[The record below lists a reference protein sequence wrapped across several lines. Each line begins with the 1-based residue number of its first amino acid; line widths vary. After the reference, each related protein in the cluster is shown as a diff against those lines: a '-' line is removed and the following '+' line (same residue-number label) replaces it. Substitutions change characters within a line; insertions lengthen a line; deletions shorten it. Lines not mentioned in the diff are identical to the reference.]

1 MKGKTPLLT
10 LLVGLL
16 TAIVLVI
23 AGMNATSK
31 DAARKKARAAADTA
45 PATTPAATP
54 TSAAP
59 VAPAT
64 SAPPLDQ
71 TRATYAGRVA
81 GAGGT
86 IAIAVHDGTAI
97 AYLCDGRRIEAW
109 LQGTANAGALTM
121 AGANNA
127 SLTGTFGVDKAGGT
141 VTAAGRQWTF
151 EVPAVTAPSGLYRA
165 AANVAGAQVIGG
177 WIVLADGTQ
186 VGVLDTAGEPGP
198 APELNTSTGQA
209 VVGDTTLTATPIN
222 GTTGSGF

>member
-16 TAIVLVI
+16 TAVALII

-31 DAARKKARAAADTA
+31 DAARKKARATAATA
-45 PATTPAATP
+45 AATTPAAAP

-59 VAPAT
+59 APPPT

-71 TRATYAGRVA
+71 TRATYAGRFT
-81 GAGGT
+81 GGGGS

-97 AYLCDGRRIEAW
+97 AYLCDGRRVEAW
-109 LQGTANAGALTM
+109 LQGTANAGKLTM
-121 AGANNA
+121 AGADNA
-127 SLTGTFGVDKAGGT
+127 ALAGTFGDGKAGGT
-141 VTAAGRQWTF
+141 VSAAGKQWAF
-151 EVPAVTAPSGLYRA
+151 DIAAVTAPSGLYRA
-165 AANVAGAQVIGG
+165 AANVAGAKVLGG

-186 VGVLDTAGEPGP
+186 VGVLDTAGEPAA
-198 APELNTSTGQA
+198 APELDTSTGQT
-209 VVGDTTLTATPIN
+209 VVAGTTLTATPIN

>member
-16 TAIVLVI
+16 TAIALVI
-23 AGMNATSK
+23 AGMNATSR

-81 GAGGT
+81 GAGT

-127 SLTGTFGVDKAGGT
+127 SLTGTFGADKAGGT

-198 APELNTSTGQA
+198 APELNTSTGQT
-209 VVGDTTLTATPIN
+209 VVAGTTLTATPIN